1 MKFVDGTRAYQI
13 LVLNHEGLVTA
24 AVLLVQ
30 FHHEALVIGDGELRH
45 REDRAL
51 ALFARHEGGVVLRAE
66 RQNNL
71 LLHGSTL
78 RNLLVHDFPSDVVHI
93 ERHVALVLY
102 LRVEI
107 KQAVVRVDAFQQV
120 LDAETLA
127 ADMLHLALVLFV
139 DGLHDKAHQHRAFAA
154 QLFQI
159 DFLRVVRAVHRAAV
173 MDEVAHLHVEQQRF
187 GGVLHV

>member
-139 DGLHDKAHQHRAFAA
+139 DGLHDKAHQHRAFAGLA
-154 QLFQI
+154 YTIRWSVCLTENVWSAESERQ
-159 DFLRVVRAVHRAAV
+159 RAV
-173 MDEVAHLHVEQQRF
+173 
-187 GGVLHV
+187 